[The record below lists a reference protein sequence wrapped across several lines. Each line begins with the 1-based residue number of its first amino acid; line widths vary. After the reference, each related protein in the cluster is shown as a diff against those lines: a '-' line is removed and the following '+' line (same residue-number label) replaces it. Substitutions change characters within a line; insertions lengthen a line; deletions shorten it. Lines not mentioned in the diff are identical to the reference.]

1 MLVRIVEERLGGVSL
16 VTGGAPVLI
25 ILDIEVGGELS
36 LKLSLIGG
44 GGGGSD
50 GLLHGYIIAENHG
63 IDKIFLRVCEVFFC
77 STENVPQLQI

>member
-1 MLVRIVEERLGGVSL
+1 VRIVEERLGGVSL

-44 GGGGSD
+44 GGGGSGVGG
-50 GLLHGYIIAENHG
+50 GLLHGYIIAEIRL
-63 IDKIFLRVCEVFFC
+63 IDKNFLHVSAIFFLKDLLLF
-77 STENVPQLQI
+77 S